1 MQNTLKLVVEEYE
14 EEEEVEEGTGM
25 QRSIYA
31 LVVQRGLV
39 KRAASWNDIL
49 VSQIY

>member
-14 EEEEVEEGTGM
+14 EEEEEEGTGM

-31 LVVQRGLV
+31 PVVQRGLV